1 ELDLQHSTLI
11 VKEREP
17 DQVCDTST
25 ALSLHHALHR
35 RSLALDLIGVTD
47 YFKVQAFVDF
57 LMAHLHQEPAA
68 GSRATTVQ
76 QILLADRAA
85 WLRLS
90 ELTPD
95 GIRRA
100 PWRFRDPVSGK
111 KQRKG
116 KGKGKTK
123 TQKEPANLPE
133 DDVDADG
140 VALEAAPNPAP
151 AITSPSHDQQL
162 SSFFCLEVFAGSGRL
177 TAELKSSG
185 FRDSVGV
192 DHVVPKHIVS
202 PIVKLDLLEPDSVQM
217 LFDMIDSPF
226 CFYVHLA
233 PPCGTASRAR
243 EIPGRNMPQPARSEL
258 HPDGLP
264 ALQGPL
270 LDRVRKANQLYSL
283 AGRIF
288 AHCMQAGKL
297 VSCENPANSHFWNTS
312 FWCQETA
319 QLPWQDT
326 LFHHCQHGGQRAKLT
341 PLRHNIPLMSE
352 LALLCPGVLVLQC
365 PRPLFVGLRKL
376 DTAFDIPA
384 DVSCTS
390 AVKTLPAG
398 TRVLRH
404 SVVGHPGAAEDPSSE
419 EPNLDPLG
427 MGPEEFSHYGLQL
440 GTAATDASW
449 RESICH
455 LCDLLRSDPLAR
467 GGLGSDEFSWTCGA
481 YTHANVVGL
490 RKNTASHPNVCKFL
504 CEYVRRVAPGHPF
517 TSIMLGRNLQGDV
530 HIDKNNAVGL
540 PNAVLKISSFDRG
553 GIWVESPGGTVKCP
567 SPNHPDAFGEV
578 IDFCNHRIFFSPDC
592 RHCQAPWKGGPRI
605 VLVAYSIRNF
615 EKLGTDHGRRLSEL
629 GFCVPA
635 EGIPTL
641 PGTEGHPVCTDTPSP
656 FPSGLSSPSSPV
668 DPSGR
673 VSGRFH
679 RVVVGIPWTP
689 EEFIEQAIH
698 AKHPRHIL
706 DGIPDETKSAVD
718 QLASLSLGEIGAH
731 RTEAL
736 RKWIGR
742 ARELE
747 EREEANCES
756 MPPHC
761 AKVLGRKRLVLFE
774 EMLSE
779 CGHEDT
785 SIARDISRGFELSGA
800 IPRNPAF
807 RAKRSTASL
816 PESELR
822 RNAAVTREATLLAT
836 KSSGDPELDLA
847 LWEATQKEVDR
858 GWLRGPVNPRSLDPA
873 AVISRRFGI
882 WQGDKCRPIDDF
894 RASGVNATT
903 SAEDSVTVHSADTI
917 AASIAY
923 RLKVDDKC
931 RRYGGLEMKSYDLHK
946 AYKNLPLSAGA
957 VDIAYLSVY
966 NPHKKREEL
975 RGNISSILEQGTL
988 PKKECERRRGRLQF
1002 ASNQIAGKR
1011 AGRAFKAL
1019 TRHLMSN
1026 RSALCDDLKLA
1037 LLFLRDCFLDG
1048 PPRSLNA
1055 NILHLW
1061 HIYVDASCDD
1071 NKVGL
1076 GGVLIS
1082 EQGSKVA
1089 YFSQWAEDELRTI
1102 VAPTSKNPIF
1112 EFECLAVLLAI
1123 KTWSGLI

>member
-1 ELDLQHSTLI
+1 
-11 VKEREP
+11 
-17 DQVCDTST
+17 
-25 ALSLHHALHR
+25 
-35 RSLALDLIGVTD
+35 
-47 YFKVQAFVDF
+47 
-57 LMAHLHQEPAA
+57 M
-68 GSRATTVQ
+68 
-76 QILLADRAA
+76 
-85 WLRLS
+85 
-90 ELTPD
+90 
-95 GIRRA
+95 
-100 PWRFRDPVSGK
+100 
-111 KQRKG
+111 
-116 KGKGKTK
+116 
-123 TQKEPANLPE
+123 
-133 DDVDADG
+133 
-140 VALEAAPNPAP
+140 
-151 AITSPSHDQQL
+151 
-162 SSFFCLEVFAGSGRL
+162 
-177 TAELKSSG
+177 
-185 FRDSVGV
+185 
-192 DHVVPKHIVS
+192 
-202 PIVKLDLLEPDSVQM
+202 
-217 LFDMIDSPF
+217 
-226 CFYVHLA
+226 
-233 PPCGTASRAR
+233 
-243 EIPGRNMPQPARSEL
+243 
-258 HPDGLP
+258 
-264 ALQGPL
+264 
-270 LDRVRKANQLYSL
+270 
-283 AGRIF
+283 
-288 AHCMQAGKL
+288 
-297 VSCENPANSHFWNTS
+297 
-312 FWCQETA
+312 
-319 QLPWQDT
+319 
-326 LFHHCQHGGQRAKLT
+326 
-341 PLRHNIPLMSE
+341 
-352 LALLCPGVLVLQC
+352 LQC

-779 CGHEDT
+779 CGHEDN

-966 NPHKKREEL
+966 NPHKKTAEVFEQCVLPFGARASVHSFCRTSLGIWTAGVQILLLAWSVYYDDFVSCEAPPLSRISDLCAESLFRLLQWDTSPDKPTTFGSIAKVLGLEFDLGDTRLGRFYMRNTSSRREEL

-1123 KTWSGLI
+1123 KTWSGLIGGCNLVIFSDNEGTKACLVKGSSDNEVGMAIVDNVHKSMDDIGCNAWFERVNTASNISDGPSRGEQSEGLGVRFVADATSVARSALVPWGVVNA

>member
-1 ELDLQHSTLI
+1 MSS
-11 VKEREP
+11 P
-17 DQVCDTST
+17 
-25 ALSLHHALHR
+25 
-35 RSLALDLIGVTD
+35 
-47 YFKVQAFVDF
+47 
-57 LMAHLHQEPAA
+57 
-68 GSRATTVQ
+68 
-76 QILLADRAA
+76 
-85 WLRLS
+85 
-90 ELTPD
+90 
-95 GIRRA
+95 
-100 PWRFRDPVSGK
+100 PVRG
-111 KQRKG
+111 
-116 KGKGKTK
+116 
-123 TQKEPANLPE
+123 
-133 DDVDADG
+133 
-140 VALEAAPNPAP
+140 
-151 AITSPSHDQQL
+151 
-162 SSFFCLEVFAGSGRL
+162 
-177 TAELKSSG
+177 
-185 FRDSVGV
+185 
-192 DHVVPKHIVS
+192 
-202 PIVKLDLLEPDSVQM
+202 
-217 LFDMIDSPF
+217 
-226 CFYVHLA
+226 
-233 PPCGTASRAR
+233 
-243 EIPGRNMPQPARSEL
+243 
-258 HPDGLP
+258 
-264 ALQGPL
+264 
-270 LDRVRKANQLYSL
+270 
-283 AGRIF
+283 
-288 AHCMQAGKL
+288 
-297 VSCENPANSHFWNTS
+297 
-312 FWCQETA
+312 
-319 QLPWQDT
+319 
-326 LFHHCQHGGQRAKLT
+326 
-341 PLRHNIPLMSE
+341 
-352 LALLCPGVLVLQC
+352 
-365 PRPLFVGLRKL
+365 RKL
-376 DTAFDIPA
+376 DTAFDIPT

-390 AVKTLPAG
+390 AIKTLPAG

-419 EPNLDPLG
+419 EPNLDPLE

-467 GGLGSDEFSWTCGA
+467 GGLGNDEFSWTCGA

-490 RKNTASHPNVCKFL
+490 RKNTASNPNVCKFL

-553 GIWVESPGGTVKCP
+553 GIWVESPGGTAKCP

-578 IDFCNHRIFFSPDC
+578 IDFCNDRIFFSPDC
-592 RHCQAPWKGGPRI
+592 RHCQAPWEGGPRI

-615 EKLGTDHGRRLSEL
+615 EKLGADHGRRLSEL

-635 EGIPTL
+635 EEIPTL

-656 FPSGLSSPSSPV
+656 FPPGISSPSSPMV
-668 DPSGR
+668 PSGS

-689 EEFIEQAIH
+689 EEFIEQALH

-706 DGIPDETKSAVD
+706 DGIPDETKRAVD

-747 EREEANCES
+747 EREEANRES

-800 IPRNPAF
+800 ICRNPAF

-917 AASIAY
+917 AASTAY

-966 NPHKKREEL
+966 NPHKKTAEVFEQCVLPFGARASVHSFCRTSLGIWTAGVQILLLAWSVYYDDFVSCEVPPLSRISDLCAESLFRLLQWDTSPDKPTTFGSIAKVLGLEVDLGDTRLGRFYMRNTSSRREEL
-975 RGNISSILEQGTL
+975 RGNISSVLEQGTL
-988 PKKECERRRGRLQF
+988 PKKECERLRGRLQF
-1002 ASNQIAGKR
+1002 ASNQVAGKR

-1071 NKVGL
+1071 NKIGL

-1089 YFSQWAEDELRTI
+1089 YFSEWAEDELRTI

-1123 KTWSGLI
+1123 KTWSGLIGGCNLVIFSDNEGTKACLVKGSSDNEVGMAIVDNAHKSMDDIGCNAWFERVNTASNISDGPSRGEQSESLGVRFVADATSVARSALVPWGVVNA